1 MTARRWIVSAMV
13 LCVVA
18 ATSFAVS
25 SAISSRQAA
34 ARAPLGMAQGMS
46 MSLVTEYLQVTP
58 EQERRV
64 APINEA
70 FRTEQHAACAEMQE
84 ARAGLLSVLRRP
96 EPTQEDIDAALAD
109 LEQKQAKL
117 QRRAA
122 QYLLDLKSVLTDDQ
136 QQKLFDLVG
145 QRFCEQGRCGGGICP
160 GIGRPGSRGLPGRMR

>member
-1 MTARRWIVSAMV
+1 MTAGRWMVSILV

-34 ARAPLGMAQGMS
+34 ARAKLGMGQGMG
-46 MSLVTEYLQVTP
+46 MSLVTEYLQLTP
-58 EQERRV
+58 EQEGRV

-70 FRTEQHAACAEMQE
+70 FRTEQHAACVEMQE
-84 ARAGLLSVLRRP
+84 ARAGLLSVLKQPRSK
-96 EPTQEDIDAALAD
+96 QQDIDTALAD
-109 LEQKQAKL
+109 LARKQAKL

-122 QYLLDLKSVLTDDQ
+122 QYLMELKSVLTDDQ